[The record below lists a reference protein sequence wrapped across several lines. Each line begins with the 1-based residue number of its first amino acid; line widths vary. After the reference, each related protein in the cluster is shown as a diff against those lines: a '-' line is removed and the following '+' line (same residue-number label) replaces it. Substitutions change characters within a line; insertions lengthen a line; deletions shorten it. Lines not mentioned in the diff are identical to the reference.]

1 MKLITTLSILSLML
15 SSLTSCS
22 AAQDIPL
29 VQGFPD
35 GESVLNKTSV
45 PHQQPE
51 PQLVYKNKGYQI
63 DVLSKVPKVGI
74 HPRVLMS
81 PADVPRIRQNIE
93 KNAFSKIFWEQ
104 YILPMVMDTKKG
116 EMKPISKARIDAAAL
131 YALVKDDAEYGKKVA
146 TELVKQA
153 QKVSELF
160 KENDATK
167 PYWDNWWISG
177 TRDKVSKVAQA
188 YDFVYNFMTDKQRN
202 AVRAVIAQA
211 TAGRYNHGM
220 ELPRSWR
227 TWNWP
232 QFSQNMV
239 NDVLAIEGE
248 EGYDPRILE
257 VCREAVTDF
266 QTYKIGPNGW
276 DFESTGYNGLAYG
289 GGGVQS
295 LHAIARRTS
304 PSILTHPHLQAK
316 IAALVAQQATPT
328 GTWYGRGDAAGGPPQ
343 QEFTHLM
350 RAAYPNDQRWQ
361 IQWVNSF
368 GVKLLSE
375 GKINK
380 KSYHLLRNSLGLPML
395 LFAVDQNIDPD
406 ALWNK
411 NNGPLT
417 FESPTRGYMATRS
430 GWDAKNDIHL
440 TYASYTKMRDTGH
453 DGPDAGTFSLA
464 GQGENWT
471 RIGDKYHKESAWRNY
486 IAINGGGMKYGTAP
500 GLWLPTVDKKMATS
514 ARSDQSYAFSWRI
527 QNGRYNVLYS
537 PMFEEDPYNYLN
549 TWARNNARRLRGSEP
564 DATPFSREFW
574 SMASTNYGL
583 WNGED
588 RHPTRRIEN
597 LPVERAFRS
606 VTMVRGDHPYVLTV
620 DDIQVDDQKQLY
632 TWLMTLTGQNEV
644 VSKTKDLHKDFPQII
659 LRRASKDGAKL
670 QKGEPLMLVR
680 VLQRNFDGFPT
691 IRLDIDQGESG
702 NNQRIIV
709 PSMSVAPDFK
719 VLLYPHRH
727 GDPLPITKWNA
738 TKTSL
743 SVDIA
748 GQSDRIDFA
757 SAYVDRRPMGGHG
770 EETYYT
776 ITRDDSTIITV
787 GGPPSLPR
795 PISPA
800 KDFIDSME
808 VAFESPNPGQLI
820 HYTTDGSEPTSKS
833 PVYSGPITIDR
844 STEFRAITVAPE
856 WAFGDAKS
864 ANYRKLVNTG
874 FIKNIAPTYKQKVS
888 IIDPKAST
896 PVSIRYTKVPAAA
909 PVTTA
914 DTVSSGIELALYELP
929 ITMWRGS
936 KIDLK
941 SPLMPEDLDKLVPIY
956 RSYQQNLKLPR
967 IPQTVEQSKMY
978 QGLYVISAYVNA
990 PVAGTYDFSMLSCGP
1005 TKLTVAGKVLVDI
1018 PGPYHTR
1025 LTERQG
1031 RVILKAGL
1039 HRLEAIA
1046 ADPIFF
1052 TSATVPVVNFDLKMK
1067 APGTVDFVSLDETHL
1082 FRDKDLAFNISSNY
1096 VELGQPLVIENQGH
1110 GDIQISLDGGKS
1122 YQPYLKPLV
1131 FDDTI
1136 NVDLKIRRGAN
1147 GPVIDKPL
1155 HVIAKLKA
1163 LESLPVLKA
1172 GMIRRSY
1179 LHNVPMALGFS
1190 SSNQGKQI
1198 ISYPTD
1204 STVDNFAML
1213 KQTKPQE
1220 VLAVSEMINDK
1231 VGGIIRTY
1239 TGMWRAPENG
1249 VYEFS
1254 MNYEGCSKLEIGGLH
1269 VASNNNKN
1277 GRTEGKV
1284 MLEQGWHELT
1294 VMFVAAR
1301 PQLFVKGP
1309 RATKPTQLQ
1318 VNDFFYDAQ
1327 LEQKSFTPDVTGKPA
1342 SFVMG
1347 AWFGSDDQTQ
1357 VDTRLTSEIFG
1368 AKALVGERPG
1378 AHQFSGDKSM
1388 ILVRDAK
1395 PTSKSCTISMWIKPN
1410 ELKGMQWLWNRQNVG
1425 WVYTQRGGIA
1435 LNLKNDQIGVN
1446 YHGQNRQP
1454 ITVGTV
1460 KTGIWQHLA
1469 MTIDA
1474 KPGDK
1479 TQVEVW
1485 LNGQRIYS
1493 DLYGKGID
1501 IPVTYMEF
1509 FGQVNRQNTETL
1521 TTGGLD
1527 YDGLKDL
1534 LGNCY
1539 SGAAADVRYF
1549 DAALPDA
1556 AIKVLAG
1563 K

>member
-1 MKLITTLSILSLML
+1 MKFITTLSMLSLAMASMTAL
-15 SSLTSCS
+15 S
-22 AAQDIPL
+22 AAQEISP

-35 GESVLNKTSV
+35 GESVLNKRSV
-45 PHQQPE
+45 PHEQPE
-51 PQLVYKNKGYQI
+51 PKLVYRNNGYQT
-63 DVLSKVPKVGI
+63 DVLTKVPPVGV

-81 PADVPRIRQNIE
+81 PEDVPRIRENIAN
-93 KNAFSKIFWEQ
+93 NAFSKIFWEQ
-104 YILPMVMDTKKG
+104 YILPMIMNTKKG

-131 YALVKDDAEYGKKVA
+131 YALVMDDAEFGKQVA
-146 TELVKQA
+146 VELVKHA
-153 QKVSELF
+153 KRVGELF
-160 KENDATK
+160 KVNDATK

-177 TRDKVSKVAQA
+177 TRNKVSKVAQA
-188 YDFVYNFMTDKQRN
+188 YDLVYNFMTAKQRN

-232 QFSQNMV
+232 QFSQNIV

-289 GGGVQS
+289 AGGVQS

-304 PSILTHPHLQAK
+304 PSLLTHPHLQAK

-328 GTWYGRGDAAGGPPQ
+328 GSWYGRGDSAGGPPQ

-350 RAAYPNDQRWQ
+350 RAAYPKDQRWQ

-380 KSYHLLRNSLGLPML
+380 KSYHLLRQSLGLPML
-395 LFAVDQNIDPD
+395 LFAVDPKIDPA

-417 FESPTRGYMATRS
+417 YESSSRGYMATRS
-430 GWDAKNDIHL
+430 GWDPKNDIHL

-453 DGPDAGTFSLA
+453 DGPDAGAFSLA
-464 GQGENWT
+464 GQGVNWT
-471 RIGDKYHKESAWRNY
+471 RIGDKYHKQSAWRNY
-486 IAINGGGMKYGTAP
+486 IAINGGGMRYGTAP
-500 GLWLPTVDKKMATS
+500 GLWLPTVDEKMATS

-537 PMFEEDPYNYLN
+537 PIFKEDPYNYLN
-549 TWARNNARRLRGSEP
+549 TWARNNTRRLRGSEP
-564 DATPFSREFW
+564 DSTPFSREFW

-597 LPVERAFRS
+597 LPVKRAFRS

-620 DDIQVDDQKQLY
+620 DDIQVNNQKQLY

-644 VSKTKDLHKDFPQII
+644 VSKTKDLHRDFPQII
-659 LRRASKDGAKL
+659 LRRENKDTAKL

-680 VLQRNFDGFPT
+680 VLQRNFSGFPT
-691 IRLDIDQGESG
+691 IRLDIDQGEGG
-702 NNQRIIV
+702 NNQRIVV
-709 PSMSVAPDFK
+709 PSMSVSPDFK

-738 TKTSL
+738 SKTSL

-757 SAYVDRRPMGGHG
+757 TAYVDRRPMGGHG

-776 ITRDDSTIITV
+776 ITRDDSTLITV

-808 VAFESPNPGQLI
+808 VAFESPAGGQLI
-820 HYTTDGSEPTSKS
+820 HYSTDGSEPTAQS
-833 PVYSGPITIDR
+833 PVYSGPFSIDR
-844 STEFRAITVAPE
+844 STEVLAITVAPE

-864 ANYRKLVNTG
+864 ANYRELVNTG
-874 FIKNIAPTYKQKVS
+874 FIENIAPTYKQKVS

-896 PVSIRYTKVPAAA
+896 PVSIRYTKVSAAA
-909 PVTTA
+909 TVATA
-914 DTVSSGIELALYELP
+914 DTVSPGIELALYELP
-929 ITMWRGS
+929 ITIWRGS

-941 SPLMPEDLDKLVPIY
+941 SALMPDDLDQLAPIY
-956 RSYQQNLKLPR
+956 RSYQKNLILPR

-978 QGLYVISAYVNA
+978 QGLYVISGYVQA
-990 PVAGTYDFSMLSCGP
+990 SVAGAYDFRMLSCGP

-1025 LTERQG
+1025 LTEREG
-1031 RVILKAGL
+1031 SVILEAGL
-1039 HRLEAIA
+1039 HRFEAIA

-1052 TSATVPVVNFDLKMK
+1052 TSATVPVVDFDLKMK
-1067 APGTVDFVSLDETHL
+1067 APGTVDFVSLDQRDL
-1082 FRDKDLAFNISSNY
+1082 FRDKDFRFNISSND
-1096 VELGQPLVIENQGH
+1096 VELGQPLVIENQTD
-1110 GDIQISLDGGKS
+1110 GDIQFSLDGGKS
-1122 YQPYLKPLV
+1122 YQPYRKPLI
-1131 FDDTI
+1131 FDATI
-1136 NVDLKIRRGAN
+1136 NVDLKVRRGTS
-1147 GPVIDKPL
+1147 GPVIDKLL
-1155 HVIAKLKA
+1155 HVIANLKA
-1163 LESLPVLKA
+1163 LETVPALKP

-1179 LHNVPMALGFS
+1179 LHNVPMLLGFS

-1198 ISYPTD
+1198 VSYPTD

-1213 KQTKPQE
+1213 KQTKPEE
-1220 VLAVSEMINDK
+1220 VVAVNEMTNDG
-1231 VGGIIRTY
+1231 VGGIVRTY

-1254 MNYEGCSKLEIGGLH
+1254 MNYQGCSKLEIGGLH

-1277 GRTEGKV
+1277 GRTEGNV
-1284 MLEQGWHELT
+1284 ILEQGWHELT

-1301 PQLFVKGP
+1301 PQLFVKTP
-1309 RATKPTQLQ
+1309 RAVKPTHLQ
-1318 VNDFFYDAQ
+1318 VNDFFYNAQ
-1327 LEQKSFTPDVTGKPA
+1327 LELKPFMADITGKPA
-1342 SFVMG
+1342 SYAMG
-1347 AWFGSDDQTQ
+1347 AWFLSDDQKQ
-1357 VDTRLTSEIFG
+1357 VDTRVSSEIFG
-1368 AKALVGERPG
+1368 AKPLADERPG

-1395 PTSKSCTISMWIKPN
+1395 PTSKSITISMWIKPN

-1425 WVYTQRGGIA
+1425 WVYSQRGGIA
-1435 LNLKNDQIGVN
+1435 LNLKNDQIGVH
-1446 YHGQNRQP
+1446 YHGQTRQP
-1454 ITVGTV
+1454 ITVGKV
-1460 KTGIWQHLA
+1460 QAGVWQHLA
-1469 MTIDA
+1469 MTIAA
-1474 KPGDK
+1474 KPGNK

-1485 LNGQRIYS
+1485 LDGQRIHSEFYAKA
-1493 DLYGKGID
+1493 LD

-1509 FGQVNRQNTETL
+1509 FGQVNRQNTEIL
-1521 TTGGLD
+1521 TTGDLS
-1527 YDGLKDL
+1527 YDGVKDL

-1539 SGAAADVRYF
+1539 SGAAADVRTF

-1556 AIKVLAG
+1556 AIKVLAA